1 MSDNKTAGSDIMFN
15 RIAKDLSAIKSQYG
29 VAVDLISA
37 MKEAGEDVT
46 EVESTL
52 RGLEIRQGKW
62 TRMLEARGYKVE

>member
-1 MSDNKTAGSDIMFN
+1 MSDAQTSGSDIMFN
-15 RIAKDLSAIKSQYG
+15 RIARDLSSIKSQYE

-52 RGLEIRQGKW
+52 RALEVRKDKW
-62 TRMLEARGYKVE
+62 SRMLESRGYKVD